1 MADKKTNPLWNFLR
15 SVRLTLVLL
24 SILAVASIIGTLIQQ
39 QDSAA
44 IYHSIWFRFI
54 IFFLS
59 INLIVCSIDRFPA
72 TLNLFHLIPKPDRS
86 KVFEEEAARTT
97 VISSVTAGNALSG
110 IQEYLRSRFSN
121 LAVKENGPTAFLYCE
136 KGRYSL
142 FSVYLVHL
150 SVLFILIGAIIGS
163 IFGFNGYVNIPEG
176 SSADAVILSSGNGQ
190 MQKDLGF
197 TVQCEKFFVDYYQNG
212 MPKEYKSDLIFS
224 LSGKEILKGSL
235 LVNHPITFMGVT
247 FYQASYG
254 TVPGDTVRIKI
265 INGEKGAEA
274 TMVEIE
280 KGKAVM
286 LPDNKSSLTVS
297 ELRDDFMNLGPAVL
311 VIIKSPEGKES
322 PIWLFKNRDTIMK
335 TYSDMFSL
343 SPKFNPSAYKPF
355 TLALDDIGSVTYTGL
370 QVSKD
375 PGVRLVFIGFAM
387 IIIGLFFTF
396 FASHR
401 KFWIR
406 VSSEKEN
413 VRIAI
418 AGTANKNPVGLEREL
433 DKLIVKLKTA
443 AGEGSHNG

>member
-1 MADKKTNPLWNFLR
+1 MADKKTNPLWNILR
-15 SVRLTLVLL
+15 SVRLTLILL

-72 TLNLFHLIPKPDRS
+72 TLKLFKLIPKPDRS
-86 KVFEEEAARTT
+86 KVFEEDPARTA
-97 VISSVTAGNALSG
+97 VISSVAGNALSG
-110 IQEYLRSRFSN
+110 VQEYLRGRFSN
-121 LAVKENGPTAFLYCE
+121 LAVKENGSNAFLYCE
-136 KGRYSL
+136 KGRYSI

-150 SVLFILIGAIIGS
+150 SVLFILTGSIIGS

-176 SSADAVILSSGNGQ
+176 ESADAIILSSGTGQ
-190 MQKDLGF
+190 TQKDLGF
-197 TVQCEKFFVDYYQNG
+197 TVLCEKFFVDYYKNG

-224 LSGKEILKGSL
+224 LNGKEILKGSL

-254 TVPGDTVRIKI
+254 SVPGETARIKVVDT
-265 INGEKGAEA
+265 EKGAGETMIEA
-274 TMVEIE
+274 E

-297 ELRDDFMNLGPAVL
+297 DLKDDFMNLGPAVL
-311 VIIKSPEGKES
+311 VIIKSPEGTET
-322 PIWLFKNRDTIMK
+322 PIWLFKNRDMIMK

-355 TLALDDIGSVTYTGL
+355 TLTLDDIESVSYTGL
-370 QVSKD
+370 QASKD
-375 PGVRLVFIGFAM
+375 PGVRLVFLGFAM

-396 FASHR
+396 FTSHR
-401 KFWIR
+401 KFWIK
-406 VSSEKEN
+406 VSREKEN
-413 VRIAI
+413 IRISV

-433 DKLIVKLKTA
+433 DKLIMKLKTA